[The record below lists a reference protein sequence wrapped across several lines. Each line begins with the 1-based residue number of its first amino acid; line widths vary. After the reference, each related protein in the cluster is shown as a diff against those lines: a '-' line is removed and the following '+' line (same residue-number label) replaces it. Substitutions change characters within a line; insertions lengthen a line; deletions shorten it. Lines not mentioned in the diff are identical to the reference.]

1 MQVWFYNKTLLF
13 IVCLLIIVD
22 NLKSLFR
29 SILIIDCGISGFLA
43 IQQYSETATEGWTTS
58 LRFIRSGAAAM
69 PADLALRM
77 EETFKCPL
85 ILTYSMTEQM
95 PITQPPTGFSIPQH
109 KPNSVGQPVA
119 ASICIVD
126 EYFRPIPYDDTGVN
140 NGEICISGPMVL
152 EEYTANPVANA
163 SAYFYLG
170 GMKWFRTGDVVSGSS
185 RHMFQVNILITEFS
199 LFCLLTPWLLYNN
212 IGSSR

>member
-1 MQVWFYNKTLLF
+1 MVFYCQKKNSKSVEECIKSAIHLITSFICPILLY
-13 IVCLLIIVD
+13 I
-22 NLKSLFR
+22 
-29 SILIIDCGISGFLA
+29 A
-43 IQQYSETATEGWTTS
+43 IQQYAESLDEQWSTS

-77 EETFKCPL
+77 ENTFKCPL

-95 PITQPPTGFSIPQH
+95 PITQPPTGFSVSKN

-119 ASICIVD
+119 ASLCIVD
-126 EYFRPIPYDDTGVN
+126 KNYRPIPYSDNGER

-152 EEYTANPVANA
+152 EEYSENSSANA

-170 GMKWFRTGDVVSGSS
+170 GMKWFRTGDMVS
-185 RHMFQVNILITEFS
+185 
-199 LFCLLTPWLLYNN
+199 
-212 IGSSR
+212 